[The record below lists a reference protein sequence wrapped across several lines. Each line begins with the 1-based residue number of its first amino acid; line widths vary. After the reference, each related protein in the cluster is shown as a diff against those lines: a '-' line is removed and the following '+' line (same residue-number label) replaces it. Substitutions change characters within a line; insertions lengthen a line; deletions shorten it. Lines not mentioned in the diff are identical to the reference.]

1 MDTEIVRTL
10 EDCHDLSD
18 EDVVARVRAGDH
30 PLFEVIMRRHNQ
42 RIYRAVRS
50 ITGTTR
56 KRRT

>member
-30 PLFEVIMRRHNQ
+30 RFFEVIMSTSPIQ
-42 RIYRAVRS
+42 
-50 ITGTTR
+50 
-56 KRRT
+56 